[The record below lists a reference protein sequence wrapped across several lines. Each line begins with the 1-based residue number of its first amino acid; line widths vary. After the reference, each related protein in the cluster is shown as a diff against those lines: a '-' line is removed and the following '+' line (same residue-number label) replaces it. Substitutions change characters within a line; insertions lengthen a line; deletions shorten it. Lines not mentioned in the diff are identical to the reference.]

1 MLDSQGG
8 SMALKR
14 KGQEFRQHIVETAN
28 RLFYR
33 RGYNQTSFT
42 DIADAAEIPRGNFYY
57 YFKTKDEILDAVV
70 DYRLDGIR
78 AMLAE
83 WDASIPEPRD
93 RLKRYVQILLNEE
106 QDILRYGCPMGTL
119 NVELSKTQLV
129 LQSRSREMF
138 EVFFDWLKAQF
149 LALSCGRAAREHAL
163 HLLAVTQG
171 VSLLTNTFED
181 AALLRKEAVKLKQWI
196 DEI

>member
-1 MLDSQGG
+1 MGG

-14 KGQEFRQHIVETAN
+14 KGQEFRQHIVATAN
-28 RLFYR
+28 RLFYQ

-42 DIADAAEIPRGNFYY
+42 DIADEAGVPRGNFYY

-78 AMLAE
+78 AMLVE
-83 WDASIPEPRD
+83 WEASIPEPRD

-138 EVFFDWLKAQF
+138 AVFFDWLKAQF
-149 LALSCGRAAREHAL
+149 LALGCGRAAREYAL
-163 HLLAVTQG
+163 HLLAVMQG
-171 VSLLTNTFED
+171 VSLLTNAFGDTAF
-181 AALLRKEAVKLKQWI
+181 LRKEATRLKQWL

>member
-1 MLDSQGG
+1 
-8 SMALKR
+8 MALKR
-14 KGQEFRQHIVETAN
+14 KGQEFRRHIVQTAN
-28 RLFYR
+28 RLFYQ

-42 DIADAAEIPRGNFYY
+42 DIADEAGVPRGNFYY

-70 DYRLDGIR
+70 DYRLAGIR

-83 WDASIPEPRD
+83 WDEAIPEPRD
-93 RLKRYVQILLNEE
+93 RLKRYVQILVNEE
-106 QDILRYGCPMGTL
+106 PDILRYGCPMGTL

-138 EVFFDWLKAQF
+138 EVFFDWLKIQF
-149 LALSCGRAAREHAL
+149 LALGCGRAARDHTL

-171 VSLLTNTFED
+171 VALLSNAFED
-181 AALLRKEAVKLKQWI
+181 GAFLRREAVRLKQWI
-196 DEI
+196 DEM